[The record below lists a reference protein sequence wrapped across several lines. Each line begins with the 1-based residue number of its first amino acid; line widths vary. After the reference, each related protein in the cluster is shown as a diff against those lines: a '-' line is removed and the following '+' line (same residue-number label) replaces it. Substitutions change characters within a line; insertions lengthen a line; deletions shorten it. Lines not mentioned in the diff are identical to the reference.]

1 MPGSQKTRN
10 PAPPQDRNRP
20 FLPYV
25 RHEIDEQ
32 DISAVVDVLR
42 GDWLTTGP
50 AVNAFEGALAK
61 QIDARHAVACSSG
74 TAALHLAALSLGL
87 ERGDIAIIPAIT
99 FFATANAIRYTG
111 AEVHF
116 ADIDPSTGLMG
127 LEQLE
132 DAWAATKGERVR
144 AILPVH
150 LAGQCVN
157 PADIHAWAAERELKV
172 VQDCAHSLG
181 STFRFGEMD
190 IPAGSGRFADMSIYS
205 FHPAKA
211 VAMGEG
217 GAVVTNS
224 DGLMER
230 LRQFRNH
237 GMTRDPSHFVYPD
250 SARAQDGS
258 INPWY
263 YEMEELG
270 FNYRV
275 TDVQCAL
282 GLSQLTKLNKLTARR
297 RELVA
302 YYDHR
307 IASLQPLV
315 RPLHRIQDCR
325 PGWHLYVVRIDFRSL
340 GGDRAY
346 VMNRL
351 RSLGVGS
358 QVNFIPIYKQPY
370 YRRRYGDRLLP
381 GAEAYYSEALSIPL
395 FPSMSKFDID
405 RVIDALEQVCAD
417 ANSPGG

>member
-1 MPGSQKTRN
+1 MPGSQKTHSSKPLQAGN
-10 PAPPQDRNRP
+10 GP

-50 AVNAFEGALAK
+50 TVDAFEEALAK
-61 QIDARHAVACSSG
+61 KVDAQYAVACSSG
-74 TAALHLAALSLGL
+74 TAALHLAALSLDLGP
-87 ERGDIAIIPAIT
+87 GDIVIVPAIT
-99 FFATANAIRYTG
+99 FFATANAIRFVG

-116 ADIDPSTGLMG
+116 ADIDPATGLTG

-132 DAWAATKGERVR
+132 DAWAVAKDEHVR
-144 AILPVH
+144 AISPVH
-150 LAGQCVN
+150 LAGQCVS
-157 PADIHAWAAERELKV
+157 PDDIHDWAAERELKI

-181 STFRFGEMD
+181 STFRYGEAE

-217 GAVVTNS
+217 GAVATDSEDLV
-224 DGLMER
+224 ER
-230 LRQFRNH
+230 LRRFRNH
-237 GMTRDPSHFVYPD
+237 GMTRDPSRFLYSE
-250 SARAQDGS
+250 SACAQDGS

-275 TDVQCAL
+275 TDFQCAL
-282 GLSQLTKLNKLTARR
+282 ALSQLSKLEKFTARR

-302 YYDHR
+302 HYDAR
-307 IASLQPLV
+307 VISLQPLV
-315 RPLHRIQDCR
+315 RPLERISDCQ
-325 PGWHLYVVRIDFRSL
+325 PGWHLYVVRIDFHSL
-340 GGDRAY
+340 GFDRAY
-346 VMNRL
+346 VMNKL

-358 QVNFIPIYKQPY
+358 QVNYIPIYRQPY
-370 YRRRYGDRLLP
+370 YRRRYGDRFLP
-381 GAEAYYSEALSIPL
+381 GAEAYYGEALSLPL
-395 FPSMSKFDID
+395 FPSMSISDVD
-405 RVIDALEQVCAD
+405 RVIDALEQICSD
-417 ANSPGG
+417 ANSSGI